1 MIEKT
6 NDPYAEID
14 KAFFA
19 DGYRLAKS
27 NLDDKLSKNSLLTH
41 LNTQYSVI
49 DSLLEAFQHRVVSS
63 GARIDCRRGCSWCCH
78 QQVLVMP
85 AEMLLIADYI
95 EKNFDKETKE
105 AVLHRAVDKN
115 EKVKELSAEK
125 VLQSKIP
132 CPLLSDGS
140 CSVYPVRPMAC
151 RIYLSSN
158 VDSCLREF
166 NDPEKPNIFPELF
179 DFPLH
184 AGRMMNGGL
193 IHYLKEKGISVYENR
208 LERILSLLLIEPDRA
223 EKWLVGEEDFS
234 DGYEQVEDIVRLRE
248 KP

>member
-1 MIEKT
+1 MTEKT

-19 DGYRLAKS
+19 DGYRLAAS
-27 NLDDKLSKNSLLTH
+27 NLDDKLAKNSLLMH

-49 DSLLEAFQHRVVSS
+49 DSLLDAFQHKVVAS
-63 GARIDCRRGCSWCCH
+63 GARIDCRLGCSWCCH

-85 AEMLLIADYI
+85 AEMLLIVDFI
-95 EKNFDKETKE
+95 EKNFDKETKG
-105 AVLHRAVDKN
+105 AILRRAVDKDEN
-115 EKVKELSAEK
+115 VKKLSPEK
-125 VLQSKIP
+125 VLLAKIP
-132 CPLLSDGS
+132 CPLLRDGS
-140 CSVYPVRPMAC
+140 CSVYQVRPMAC

-158 VDSCLREF
+158 VDSCFQEF
-166 NDPEKPNIFPELF
+166 HHPEKPDIFPELF

-184 AGRMMNGGL
+184 AGRMLNGGL
-193 IHYLKEKGISVYENR
+193 IHYLKEKGISIYENR
-208 LERILSLLLIEPDRA
+208 LEKILRLLLTEPDKGT
-223 EKWLVGEEDFS
+223 KWLMGEEDFS